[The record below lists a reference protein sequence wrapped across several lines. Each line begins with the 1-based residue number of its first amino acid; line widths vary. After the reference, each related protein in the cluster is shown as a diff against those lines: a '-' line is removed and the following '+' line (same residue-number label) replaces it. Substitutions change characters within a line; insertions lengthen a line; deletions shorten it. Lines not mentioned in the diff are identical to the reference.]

1 MLVKSLLPLIRKVPS
16 RKEAEDLFSR
26 PQSVP
31 PPNMQPGVV
40 SPCVNPR
47 VGCVQVSVLLPIVSQ
62 EACRW
67 LGLQALPLPLPQL
80 YVLVT

>member
-31 PPNMQPGVV
+31 PPNMQPGCGIPMCK
-40 SPCVNPR
+40 SSC
-47 VGCVQVSVLLPIVSQ
+47 
-62 EACRW
+62 
-67 LGLQALPLPLPQL
+67 GLCSG
-80 YVLVT
+80 